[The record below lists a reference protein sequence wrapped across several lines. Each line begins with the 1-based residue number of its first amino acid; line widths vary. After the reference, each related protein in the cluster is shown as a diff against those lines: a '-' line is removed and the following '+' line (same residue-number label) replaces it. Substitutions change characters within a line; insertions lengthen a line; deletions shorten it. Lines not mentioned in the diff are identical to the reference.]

1 MSSESGRQI
10 ARRCKPARRK
20 SYMRV
25 ATNAASSHADFAWVR
40 LAVRDASIR
49 NPPSEFRL
57 LLIFHAY
64 L

>member
-1 MSSESGRQI
+1 VGG
-10 ARRCKPARRK
+10 K
-20 SYMRV
+20 SPG
-25 ATNAASSHADFAWVR
+25 AASLRDAKAQAGRHRRDVDHADFALVR